1 MASSGRPILNRFSL
15 GAVTLAV
22 ILAGIVIAV
31 SALRAADAGP
41 AAPDQADPLP
51 VAVQTVRF
59 EDGTDIETRFPALI
73 AARRES
79 ALGFEA
85 GGRISEIGYDVGD
98 RVEAGAILASLDTR
112 TLEAQLASARSQI
125 AAAEAR
131 ADLAGVTLNRQRQ
144 LVEQGHVSPQRLDE
158 AAADAR
164 SALAQA
170 EAARA
175 EAQSL
180 QVRIE
185 LSRLEAPFS
194 GVVTGRFADEGA
206 IAGPGAPVLQLV
218 EDGALELRAGLP
230 ERDARALEPGETYAV
245 EIDGREIEVLF
256 RATTG
261 VIDSR
266 RRSVTAVFDLDRDTG
281 ARSGEVARLVL
292 PTLLEDRGFWAPIT
306 ALSEG
311 RRGLW
316 SVFVLVRENGDFILE
331 PRPVEI
337 IHTEGQRVFLSG
349 AVEDGAQILSA
360 GVTRVAPGQIVRP
373 AGEG

>member
-1 MASSGRPILNRFSL
+1 MASAGRPFINRFTL
-15 GAVTLAV
+15 GVAAAAAVLTVLV
-22 ILAGIVIAV
+22 VAV
-31 SALRAADAGP
+31 SSLRAADAGP
-41 AAPDQADPLP
+41 AAPSEADPLP

-59 EDGTDIETRFPALI
+59 EAGAQIETRFPALV

-85 GGRISEIGYDVGD
+85 GGRIAEIGYDVGD
-98 RVEAGAILASLDTR
+98 RVEAGATLASLDTR
-112 TLEAQLASARSQI
+112 TLEAQLASAQAQA

-131 ADLAGVTLNRQRQ
+131 ADLSGVTLTRQRQ

-164 SALAQA
+164 AAQA
-170 EAARA
+170 QAAAARA
-175 EAQSL
+175 EVQSL
-180 QVRIE
+180 QVRID
-185 LSRLEAPFS
+185 LARLEAPFA
-194 GVVTGRFADEGA
+194 GVVTERFADEGA
-206 IAGPGAPVLQLV
+206 IAAPGAPVLRLV

-230 ERDARALEPGETYAV
+230 QRDVRALEPGEAYTV
-245 EIDGREIEVLF
+245 EIDGRIVEARF
-256 RATTG
+256 RAATG

-266 RRSVTAVFDLDRDTG
+266 RRAVTAVFDLDPQTG

-292 PTLLEDRGFWAPIT
+292 PTQLDDAGFWAPVA

-316 SVFVLVRENGDFILE
+316 SVYALEPNNGYFALE

-337 IHTEGQRVFLSG
+337 LHTEGDRVFLSG
-349 AVEDGAQILSA
+349 AVEDGAAILASGA
-360 GVTRVAPGQIVRP
+360 NRVAPGQIVRP
-373 AGEG
+373 AREG